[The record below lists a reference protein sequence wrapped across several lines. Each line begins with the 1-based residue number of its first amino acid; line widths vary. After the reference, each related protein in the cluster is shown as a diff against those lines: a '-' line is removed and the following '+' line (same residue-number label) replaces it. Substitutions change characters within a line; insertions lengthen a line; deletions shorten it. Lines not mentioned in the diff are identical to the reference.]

1 MLPDP
6 GRLQALC
13 KSTRA
18 TTGRGYMIVRTGR
31 ASAPPKATPDTCW
44 YILNM
49 TWGTRTYVLENN
61 VSCWSLCPRCQSRIR
76 RLSALTTYHEPACE
90 AVEIPKSHFFL
101 FFLFMQY
108 IGIDVAS
115 EKLDICVH
123 DTKQD
128 DPEKKWRHYKIPNTE
143 TDLEKW
149 IVSQNFLKKECLFG
163 TESTGKYHRLCQ
175 KILVRRG
182 YSFSLINPIA
192 TKQMIA
198 GTIRKKKTDI
208 SDAKIITQ
216 LLIQG
221 IGDGIKEDQL
231 DTTKKTLMRT
241 RKTIVKHTSTLKL
254 LKQELAREEQYQHIA
269 HAIDVL
275 ENLIE
280 ALSEGSKN
288 IEEEA
293 TKEMGTTETEKLI
306 RSLPGFATC
315 LSAVVAS
322 EVGDFTRFPSARQFK
337 AYVGID
343 PKVHE
348 SGKYRKLGSI
358 TKRGNPHLRC
368 AFYLAAQVA
377 RLHDPE
383 LKAFFEKKYT
393 EENKDFR
400 VAICAVARKL
410 CERVYATVIRG
421 TPYEIREVGA
431 KEEEKNVLQFS

>member
-1 MLPDP
+1 MKRVEQL
-6 GRLQALC
+6 GR
-13 KSTRA
+13 
-18 TTGRGYMIVRTGR
+18 V
-31 ASAPPKATPDTCW
+31 APSKTICCFGAGAQLYWAPISIRYGETKQETVFFEKVIQYEKAYAFRFTIPYRMFYGAECNSCW

-76 RLSALTTYHEPACE
+76 RLSALATYHEPACE

-231 DTTKKTLMRT
+231 DTTKKT
-241 RKTIVKHTSTLKL
+241 
-254 LKQELAREEQYQHIA
+254 
-269 HAIDVL
+269 
-275 ENLIE
+275 
-280 ALSEGSKN
+280 
-288 IEEEA
+288 
-293 TKEMGTTETEKLI
+293 
-306 RSLPGFATC
+306 
-315 LSAVVAS
+315 
-322 EVGDFTRFPSARQFK
+322 
-337 AYVGID
+337 
-343 PKVHE
+343 
-348 SGKYRKLGSI
+348 
-358 TKRGNPHLRC
+358 
-368 AFYLAAQVA
+368 
-377 RLHDPE
+377 
-383 LKAFFEKKYT
+383 
-393 EENKDFR
+393 
-400 VAICAVARKL
+400 
-410 CERVYATVIRG
+410 
-421 TPYEIREVGA
+421 
-431 KEEEKNVLQFS
+431 